1 MSADPPRKRRSSLSG
16 HFQRVFHVDS
26 AEKKRRSFVQD
37 TSKTESHQSWAP
49 GDDQGHKSETTAPQS
64 VPDETGISSL
74 TFSSNSRITT
84 LSTPG
89 STPSVQHFFPK
100 DEDSTPQPM
109 AEINNPN
116 ADRDNICSSPTWG
129 KENARKERR
138 ATKRLEAE
146 RKELEKRLLQ
156 LEESQARLDN
166 GIYDRNSRRL
176 TKKNPPPSSERS
188 SSAGSARGRL
198 RSSSITAFFTGSRR
212 ASRSRA
218 SSANADDRHSASGTS
233 GEGGAGGPPGPPA
246 IGLALPE
253 RFGADVSRELANRH
267 GTTLVP
273 VSQLS
278 LTKNL
283 TSQQHSS
290 RDSLQLQR
298 SLHSTMKSDDLRE
311 NWRMAEAWQRG
322 NGGRNSSSESLA
334 RKLDVLAGGQSRHQ
348 SNSTINLAVV
358 DRDLVPTNT
367 KEEKKSSKTS
377 KHSAGSP
384 KIEKPSH
391 QPRSL
396 LPKKSPLS
404 DNTQALHDP
413 SAPRITTAR
422 QLRDLSNAVPESG
435 QTPRGANDI
444 QSLTSLLDS
453 ISSNVPRKSRVEAPS
468 PTHPRAYKSSP
479 LAMNPNSP
487 EDGDRSPKE
496 NYPMQSFPVQVPQP
510 LRIGKPSKPEESR
523 ERNRQS
529 APARSWGIPQSRS
542 IPTSNSPDTR
552 NQTNSENRR
561 SRVIPP
567 AKHPGRRSLDEHIP
581 KVGNSN
587 APIVIP
593 AALSI
598 SPPHGSEGS
607 KDKYPLPPRDIFEG
621 RQTAEPWNEAD
632 HPRPPSSNSSH
643 AASSYDTADEEVL
656 DVPWKS
662 PSHPPPNSTKQPVK
676 KPSPPTETTP
686 TKPQSVP
693 PPHLRNNPPLAPNG
707 PLSMLRRKPMQKVKP
722 PRSDD
727 VVAKLFV
734 ICCHCKYWHDMPSEV
749 YAKLACPERLPS
761 ESRLVRTFSRKNSG
775 KGRNSIFSADP
786 NDPRRMPVPRRMHPE
801 SALGARGTLDAQG
814 NGLGLGH
821 GQSVPPTQ
829 PTTLYRPQ
837 CCWCAHNMS
846 KTCCQGWSA
855 LVHMRER
862 YH

>member
-26 AEKKRRSFVQD
+26 AEKKRRNLLQE
-37 TSKTESHQSWAP
+37 TSKTESHLSWAP
-49 GDDQGHKSETTAPQS
+49 GDDQGPKSETTAPQS

-109 AEINNPN
+109 PEINNPN

-233 GEGGAGGPPGPPA
+233 GEGGRGGPPGPPA

-278 LTKNL
+278 LTKNF
-283 TSQQHSS
+283 TSQQQSS

-311 NWRMAEAWQRG
+311 NWRMAEAWQKG

-348 SNSTINLAVV
+348 SNSTIKLAAV

-367 KEEKKSSKTS
+367 KEEIKKPSKTS
-377 KHSAGSP
+377 KPSTGSP

-391 QPRSL
+391 QPRGL
-396 LPKKSPLS
+396 LPKKSPRS
-404 DNTQALHDP
+404 DNTQALNDP
-413 SAPRITTAR
+413 STPRITTAC

-435 QTPRGANDI
+435 QTPRSASTNDI

-453 ISSNVPRKSRVEAPS
+453 ISSNVPRKSRVEASS
-468 PTHPRAYKSSP
+468 PTYPRAYKSSP
-479 LAMNPNSP
+479 LAMNPNNP
-487 EDGDRSPKE
+487 ENYDNSPKE
-496 NYPMQSFPVQVPQP
+496 NSQMQSHPVQVPQP
-510 LRIGKPSKPEESR
+510 LRIGKHSKPEESR

-529 APARSWGIPQSRS
+529 APARSWGISQNRS
-542 IPTSNSPDTR
+542 SPTSNSPDTR
-552 NQTNSENRR
+552 NQINSENRR
-561 SRVIPP
+561 SRIIPP
-567 AKHPGRRSLDEHIP
+567 AKHPGRRSLDDHHDIP
-581 KVGNSN
+581 KTGNNNN
-587 APIVIP
+587 AHSTIP
-593 AALSI
+593 ATLLI
-598 SPPHGSEGS
+598 SPPHGSEES
-607 KDKYPLPPRDIFEG
+607 KDKYTLTPKEVFEDK
-621 RQTAEPWNEAD
+621 QTTEPWNEAD
-632 HPRPPSSNSSH
+632 HPRPPSRNSSH

-656 DVPWKS
+656 DVPSKS
-662 PSHPPPNSTKQPVK
+662 PNHPQANPTKQPIK
-676 KPSPPTETTP
+676 KPSAPPTEMST
-686 TKPQSVP
+686 TKPQSLP
-693 PPHLRNNPPLAPNG
+693 PPNLRNNPPLAPGGG

-734 ICCHCKYWHDMPSEV
+734 ICCQCKYWHDMPSEV

-775 KGRNSIFSADP
+775 RNSIFSADP
-786 NDPRRMPVPRRMHPE
+786 NDTRRIPVPRRMYPE
-801 SALGARGTLDAQG
+801 SGPRGATDGQG
-814 NGLGLGH
+814 NG
-821 GQSVPPTQ
+821 QSAPPTQ
-829 PTTLYRPQ
+829 PTPLYRPQ

-862 YH
+862 NH